1 MKLLRKATEDEKAT
15 YPFIFL
21 ACLLLFYM
29 LGLPLVVL
37 KADFWL
43 GMALIVPPAFGMG
56 ALILI
61 LGREIHREKR
71 WKEMWLVIWQ
81 HGSDGEGAWQMVA
94 VHARTAGDAMP
105 QGMKIIRERMT
116 EHQREMAK
124 EFPDLQEIRA
134 IRLDC
139 IPPNYI
145 FTQEE

>member
-1 MKLLRKATEDEKAT
+1 MKLFRKATDDEKAT

-71 WKEMWLVIWQ
+71 WKEMWLVMWWQ
-81 HGSDGEGAWQMVA
+81 PTRGEWSIA
-94 VHARTAGDAMP
+94 VVRAPDSVTAMLR
-105 QGMKIIRERMT
+105 GMKLIRPNVGFHEDA
-116 EHQREMAK
+116 EGC
-124 EFPDLQEIRA
+124 RA
-134 IRLDC
+134 IQFSSMPL
-139 IPPNYI
+139 NYVY
-145 FTQEE
+145 TQEE